1 MLNWDDENT
10 AVTPASGEQANALRA
25 PAGAAIATLSASTRI
40 AAQHASL
47 PQDIFALDIATPPL
61 AATTSTPASEE
72 LTAKRVNVADKRI
85 INGKTD
91 VNQLVPFKY
100 KWAWEKYLAG
110 CANHWMP
117 QEVNMSRD
125 IALWKDPNGLTDD
138 ERRLVKRNLGFFVTA
153 DSLAANNIVL
163 GTYRH
168 ITAPECRQFLLRQ
181 AFEEAIHTHAYQ
193 YIVESLGLD
202 ESEIFNAYNEVESI
216 RAKDEFLIPFIT
228 VLTDPSF
235 KTGTP
240 ETDQQLLKSLIV
252 FACIME
258 GLFFYVGFTQI
269 LALGRQNKMT
279 GAAEQYQYI
288 LRDES
293 MHCNFGIDLINQ
305 LKLENPHLWTPAFR
319 AELNAIFQQAVELEY
334 RYAEDTMPRGVLGL
348 NASMFKS
355 YLRFIANRRCQQIGL
370 DALFPNEENPF
381 PWMSEMIDL
390 KKERNFFETRVIEYQ
405 TGGALSWE

>member
-1 MLNWDDENT
+1 MLQFDEVKTLPGLALAT
-10 AVTPASGEQANALRA
+10 ASNFVPLSVAPSAARAEA
-25 PAGAAIATLSASTRI
+25 PATTTDAFRRI
-40 AAQHASL
+40 
-47 PQDIFALDIATPPL
+47 
-61 AATTSTPASEE
+61 
-72 LTAKRVNVADKRI
+72 RVEDKRI

-100 KWAWEKYLAG
+100 KWAWEKYLAS

-117 QEVNMSRD
+117 QEIPMNRD

-138 ERRLVKRNLGFFVTA
+138 ERLLVKRNLGFFVTA

-168 ITAPECRQFLLRQ
+168 ISAPECRQYLLRQ

-202 ESEIFNAYNEVESI
+202 EGEIFNAYHEVAAI
-216 RAKDEFLIPFIT
+216 RDKDEFLIPFIDT
-228 VLTDPSF
+228 LTDPNF
-235 KTGTP
+235 RTGTL
-240 ETDQQLLKSLIV
+240 ENDQKLLKSLIV

-269 LALGRQNKMT
+269 LALGRQNKMM

-293 MHCNFGIDLINQ
+293 MHCNFGIDVINQ
-305 LKLENPHLWTPAFR
+305 IKLENPHLWTPQFR
-319 AELNAIFQQAVELEY
+319 EEIRALLQKGVELEY

-348 NASMFKS
+348 NAPMFKE
-355 YLRFIANRRCQQIGL
+355 YLRYVANRRCQQIGL
-370 DALFPNEENPF
+370 DPLYPGAINPF

-390 KKERNFFETRVIEYQ
+390 KKEKNFFETRVTEYQ
-405 TGGALSWE
+405 TGGALSWD

>member
-1 MLNWDDENT
+1 MLTWDDDATPT
-10 AVTPASGEQANALRA
+10 ALQPRLQQVTDLPRHAA
-25 PAGAAIATLSASTRI
+25 AGI
-40 AAQHASL
+40 AALKTEDVPLVAPTKSA
-47 PQDIFALDIATPPL
+47 PQATN
-61 AATTSTPASEE
+61 ADTRQR
-72 LTAKRVNVADKRI
+72 RVNAADKRI
-85 INGKTD
+85 INGQTD

-100 KWAWEKYLAG
+100 KWAWEKYLAT

-117 QEVNMSRD
+117 QEINMNRD
-125 IALWKDPNGLTDD
+125 IALWKSPNGLTED
-138 ERRLVKRNLGFFVTA
+138 ERRIVKRNLGFFVTA

-202 ESEIFNAYNEVESI
+202 EAEIFNAYHEVQSI
-216 RAKDEFLIPFIT
+216 RDKDEFLIPFIDAIM
-228 VLTDPSF
+228 DPQF
-235 KTGTP
+235 VTGTP
-240 ETDQQLLKSLIV
+240 EADQTLLKSLIV
-252 FACIME
+252 FACLME

-305 LKLENPHLWTPAFR
+305 ISWRIRTCGRRRSRPSSRACSNVRSSWNTAMPKTPCR
-319 AELNAIFQQAVELEY
+319 AACSA
-334 RYAEDTMPRGVLGL
+334 
-348 NASMFKS
+348 
-355 YLRFIANRRCQQIGL
+355 
-370 DALFPNEENPF
+370 
-381 PWMSEMIDL
+381 
-390 KKERNFFETRVIEYQ
+390 
-405 TGGALSWE
+405 

>member
-1 MLNWDDENT
+1 MLVWEEDQKPAEKAPAAASVANVAPT
-10 AVTPASGEQANALRA
+10 LSSPAVNVGGAATVAAAVAKSITPNANASLA
-25 PAGAAIATLSASTRI
+25 P
-40 AAQHASL
+40 
-47 PQDIFALDIATPPL
+47 
-61 AATTSTPASEE
+61 STPAR
-72 LTAKRVNVADKRI
+72 RVNAADKRI
-85 INGKTD
+85 INGQTD

-100 KWAWEKYLAG
+100 KWAWEKYLAT

-138 ERRLVKRNLGFFVTA
+138 ERRIIKRNLGFFVTA

-202 ESEIFNAYNEVESI
+202 EAEIFNAYNEVKSI
-216 RAKDEFLIPFIT
+216 RDKDEFLIPFIGAIM
-228 VLTDPSF
+228 DPHF
-235 KTGTP
+235 NTGTP
-240 ETDQQLLKSLIV
+240 ENDQILLKSLIV
-252 FACIME
+252 FACLME
-258 GLFFYVGFTQI
+258 GLFFYVGFAQI
-269 LALGRQNKMT
+269 LAMGRQNKMT

-305 LKLENPHLWTPAFR
+305 LKLENPHLWTPEFR
-319 AELNAIFQQAVELEY
+319 GEIKALFMKAVDLEY
-334 RYAEDTMPRGVLGL
+334 AYAEDTMPRGVLGM
-348 NASMFKS
+348 NASMFKG
-355 YLRFIANRRCQQIGL
+355 YLRYIANRRATQIGL
-370 DALFPNEENPF
+370 EELFPGEENPF

-405 TGGALSWE
+405 SGGALSWD

>member
-1 MLNWDDENT
+1 MLVWDEEVKPSTLHT
-10 AVTPASGEQANALRA
+10 ASLAQSAPMRAALDSTVSSHVVDS
-25 PAGAAIATLSASTRI
+25 PVVGSPVASTAPSTTEAAAPI
-40 AAQHASL
+40 AR
-47 PQDIFALDIATPPL
+47 
-61 AATTSTPASEE
+61 
-72 LTAKRVNVADKRI
+72 RVNAADKRI
-85 INGKTD
+85 INGQTD

-100 KWAWEKYLAG
+100 KWAWEKYLAT

-125 IALWKDPNGLTDD
+125 IATWKDPNGLTDD
-138 ERRLVKRNLGFFVTA
+138 ERRIIKRNLGFFVTA

-202 ESEIFNAYNEVESI
+202 ESEIFNAYNEVKSI
-216 RAKDEFLIPFIT
+216 RDKDEFLIPFISAIM
-228 VLTDPSF
+228 DPNF
-235 KTGTP
+235 HTGTP
-240 ETDQQLLKSLIV
+240 ENDQTLLKSLIV
-252 FACIME
+252 FACLME

-305 LKLENPHLWTPAFR
+305 IKLENPHLWT
-319 AELNAIFQQAVELEY
+319 AEFKAEINALFHKAVELEY

-348 NASMFKS
+348 NASMFKG
-355 YLRFIANRRCQQIGL
+355 YLRYIANRRAVQIGL
-370 DALFPNEENPF
+370 EALFPNEENPF

-405 TGGALSWE
+405 SGGALSWD

>member
-1 MLNWDDENT
+1 MLTWDEEVKPSLQNQLNGGLNN
-10 AVTPASGEQANALRA
+10 SH
-25 PAGAAIATLSASTRI
+25 TLG
-40 AAQHASL
+40 Q
-47 PQDIFALDIATPPL
+47 PPL
-61 AATTSTPASEE
+61 AFQAATPAAVNTISPAASIAP
-72 LTAKRVNVADKRI
+72 TPVAATPHRRVNAADKRI
-85 INGKTD
+85 INGQTD

-100 KWAWEKYLAG
+100 KWAWEKYLAT

-117 QEVNMSRD
+117 QEVNMTRD
-125 IALWKDPNGLTDD
+125 IALWKDPNGLTED
-138 ERRLVKRNLGFFVTA
+138 ERRIIKRNLGFFVTA

-202 ESEIFNAYNEVESI
+202 ESEIFNAYNEVKSI
-216 RAKDEFLIPFIT
+216 RDKDEFLIPYIEAIM
-228 VLTDPSF
+228 DPNF
-235 KTGTP
+235 NTGTP
-240 ETDQQLLKSLIV
+240 ENDQTLLKSLIV
-252 FACIME
+252 FACLME

-293 MHCNFGIDLINQ
+293 MHCNFGIDLINT
-305 LKLENPHLWTPAFR
+305 LKLENPHLWT
-319 AELNAIFQQAVELEY
+319 AEFKQEINALFIKAVELEY
-334 RYAEDTMPRGVLGL
+334 QYAEDTMPRGVLGM
-348 NASMFKS
+348 NASMFKG
-355 YLRFIANRRCQQIGL
+355 YLRYIANRRATQIGL
-370 DALFPNEENPF
+370 EELFPGEENPF

-405 TGGALSWE
+405 TGGALSWD

>member
-1 MLNWDDENT
+1 MLVWEEDVRSSSIYKAIVAQSQSPAT
-10 AVTPASGEQANALRA
+10 AQESRFRPHAVEFSVSMTNPSTRV
-25 PAGAAIATLSASTRI
+25 LSASPSVQTI
-40 AAQHASL
+40 SQSS
-47 PQDIFALDIATPPL
+47 
-61 AATTSTPASEE
+61 TSSR
-72 LTAKRVNVADKRI
+72 RVKVADKRI
-85 INGKTD
+85 INGRTD

-100 KWAWEKYLAG
+100 KWAWEKYLAS

-125 IALWKDPNGLTDD
+125 IATWKDPNGLTED
-138 ERRLVKRNLGFFVTA
+138 ERRIIKRNLGFFVTA

-202 ESEIFNAYNEVESI
+202 ESEIFNAYNEVKSI
-216 RAKDEFLIPFIT
+216 RDKDEFLLPFICEIM
-228 VLTDPSF
+228 DPMF
-235 KTGTP
+235 HTGTP
-240 ETDQQLLKSLIV
+240 ENDQKLLKSLIV
-252 FACIME
+252 FACLME

-305 LKLENPHLWTPAFR
+305 IKLENPHLWTLSFKS
-319 AELNAIFQQAVELEY
+319 EIEDLFHTAVELEY
-334 RYAEDTMPRGVLGL
+334 RYAEDTMPRGVLGM
-348 NASMFKS
+348 NASMFKG
-355 YLRFIANRRCQQIGL
+355 YLRFIANRRATQIGL
-370 DALFPNEENPF
+370 VELFPHEENPF

-405 TGGALSWE
+405 SGGALSWD

>member
-1 MLNWDDENT
+1 MLTWDDE
-10 AVTPASGEQANALRA
+10 VTPTPSKSVSSGLPTNREAMHSPLTQPASIPQPALRTLDDGA
-25 PAGAAIATLSASTRI
+25 IKPIVTQSSRTAATPAMPASTR
-40 AAQHASL
+40 
-47 PQDIFALDIATPPL
+47 
-61 AATTSTPASEE
+61 
-72 LTAKRVNVADKRI
+72 RVSAADKRI
-85 INGKTD
+85 INGHTD

-100 KWAWEKYLAG
+100 KWAWEKYLAT

-117 QEVNMSRD
+117 QEINMNRD
-125 IALWKDPNGLTDD
+125 IALWKDPNGLSED
-138 ERRLVKRNLGFFVTA
+138 ERRIIKRNLGFFVTA

-168 ITAPECRQFLLRQ
+168 ITAPEARQFLLRQ

-202 ESEIFNAYNEVESI
+202 ESEIFNAYHEVQSI
-216 RAKDEFLIPFIT
+216 RDKDEFLIPFIEAIM
-228 VLTDPSF
+228 DPNF
-235 KTGTP
+235 HTGTP
-240 ETDQQLLKSLIV
+240 EADQRLLKSLIV
-252 FACIME
+252 FACLME

-269 LALGRQNKMT
+269 LAMGRQNKMT

-293 MHCNFGIDLINQ
+293 MHCNFGIDLINTI
-305 LKLENPHLWTPAFR
+305 KLENPHLWTADFKS
-319 AELNAIFQQAVELEY
+319 EIKGLFHKAVELEY

-348 NASMFKS
+348 NASMFKG
-355 YLRFIANRRCQQIGL
+355 YLRYIANRRATQIGL
-370 DALFPNEENPF
+370 EALFPNEENPF

-405 TGGALSWE
+405 TGGALSWD